1 MPASAKK
8 VICGIMCGMV
18 LQIPSEELTGD
29 DVILRRWRADQ
40 APLVHRA
47 VSESLDH
54 LAPWMPFAVGGYT
67 LADGET
73 FLKRCVDEWDQGLN
87 FNYSIR
93 PADAPADGAV
103 AGSCGIMS
111 RPEDGVEIGYWLH
124 VAYTGRGLATHA
136 AAALVAEA
144 WRMGATY
151 VMIRHDEANIRSRA
165 IPERLGF
172 TFVERRAPTVEK
184 NTEARIG
191 MNLVWRLERP
201 RA

>member
-1 MPASAKK
+1 M
-8 VICGIMCGMV
+8 
-18 LQIPSEELTGD
+18 LQTPYETLTGD
-29 DVILRRWRADQ
+29 GVTLRRWRKDD
-40 APLVHRA
+40 APLVQRA

-73 FLKRCVDEWDQGLN
+73 FMARCVSEWDEGLN
-87 FNYSIR
+87 FNYAIV
-93 PADAPADGAV
+93 APDGNI

-111 RPEDGVEIGYWLH
+111 RPEGGVEIGYWLH
-124 VAYTGRGLATHA
+124 VAYTGRGMATAA

-144 WRMGATY
+144 WRMDATY

-172 TFVERRAPTVEK
+172 AFLERRAPVMEKATSGRVGVEV
-184 NTEARIG
+184 
-191 MNLVWRLERP
+191 VWLLSRQQE
-201 RA
+201 

>member
-1 MPASAKK
+1 MDTPTRA
-8 VICGIMCGMV
+8 VWGIMCGMV
-18 LQIPSEELTGD
+18 PQIPWEELTGD
-29 DVILRRWRADQ
+29 GVTLRRWRADQ

-47 VSESLDH
+47 VNESLDH

-73 FLKRCVDEWDQGLN
+73 FLQRCVEEWDQGLN

-93 PADAPADGAV
+93 PADDADAV

-124 VAYTGRGLATHA
+124 AAYTGRGLATKA
-136 AAALVAEA
+136 AAELVAEA
-144 WRMGATY
+144 WRIGAAY
-151 VMIRHDEANIRSRA
+151 VMIRHDEANVRSRA
-165 IPERLGF
+165 IPQRLGF
-172 TFVERRAPTVEK
+172 TFAERRGPTVEIP
-184 NTEARIG
+184 TEGRIG
-191 MNLVWRLERP
+191 VEVVWRLERP